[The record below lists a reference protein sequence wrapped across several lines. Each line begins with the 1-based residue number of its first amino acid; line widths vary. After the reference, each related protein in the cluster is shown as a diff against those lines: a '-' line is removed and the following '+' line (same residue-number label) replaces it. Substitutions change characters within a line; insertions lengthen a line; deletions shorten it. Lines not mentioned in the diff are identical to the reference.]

1 MTMPKTSE
9 TIKPL
14 LECAM
19 MNLEYY
25 DVVDF
30 GFSLEYGIQE
40 QIDFAKIPYTA
51 KERQDYNNDENPD
64 YCLDCTNEDGNK
76 VMIGSDFY
84 CLKCHVEENYDVHDC
99 SVLDCERKLADHF
112 NLTKQERLVEKKS
125 GKERL
130 FLHRIRW
137 ARTSLKKAGLIK
149 DTRKG
154 HFAITPLG
162 LEEFESLPEIVTEKY
177 LNKYASFK
185 NSRRNRK
192 FPDECDWDQVDDGR
206 LGQVLLYVTDDP
218 NQEDELE
225 NGICMVKAI
234 EDPNERYQFTM
245 KYAKEH
251 NAEIYTEVDLDN
263 GEVGYSRGVRF
274 VNRINQGLYVVVKQV
289 K

>member
-1 MTMPKTSE
+1 MTMPKISE
-9 TIKPL
+9 ITKPL
-14 LECAM
+14 LECA
-19 MNLEYY
+19 LH
-25 DVVDF
+25 
-30 GFSLEYGIQE
+30 GE
-40 QIDFAKIPYTA
+40 QP
-51 KERQDYNNDENPD
+51 
-64 YCLDCTNEDGNK
+64 NK
-76 VMIGSDFY
+76 LNMIHG
-84 CLKCHVEENYDVHDC
+84 
-99 SVLDCERKLADHF
+99 SVLDCEIKLADHF

-137 ARTSLKKAGLIK
+137 ARTYLKKAGLIK
-149 DTRKG
+149 DTSKG
-154 HFAITPLG
+154 HFAITDLG
-162 LEEFESLPEIVTEKY
+162 LDEFESLPEIVTESY

-192 FPDECDWDQVDDGR
+192 FPDECNWDQVDDGR
-206 LGQVLLYVTDDP
+206 LGEVLLYVVDDP

-274 VNRINQGLYVVVKQV
+274 VNRINQGLYVVVKQ
-289 K
+289 